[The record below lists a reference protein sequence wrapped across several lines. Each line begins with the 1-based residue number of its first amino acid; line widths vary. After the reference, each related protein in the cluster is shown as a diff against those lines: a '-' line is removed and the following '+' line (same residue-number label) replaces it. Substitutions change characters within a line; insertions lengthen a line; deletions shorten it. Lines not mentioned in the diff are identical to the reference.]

1 MATYKIT
8 NIRLS
13 DEYPSTTEKI
23 THIKLS
29 DGDVETIAQAV
40 RYIDDKH
47 VYYYVNSYG
56 NDTKVETVHPYG
68 RDPYIRT
75 EANNTT
81 KDNLLSLD
89 KF

>member
-1 MATYKIT
+1 MATCKIT
-8 NIRLS
+8 HIRLS
-13 DEYPSTTEKI
+13 DECPSTTEKI

-40 RYIDDKH
+40 RYIDDNH

-56 NDTKVETVHPYG
+56 NTTEVETVHPYG

-75 EANNTT
+75 KANSTT
-81 KDNLLSLD
+81 TDNLLSLPR
-89 KF
+89 F